1 MVIRAALPGNDRF
14 IGEGEMNE
22 RKRFGEI
29 LLAMD
34 LISRADLEQALSRQQ
49 VSKKP
54 LGQIL
59 LEMGVVNY
67 RDVLRILSKNFDPT
81 GMEGTYRSLSKKTE
95 GG

>member
-1 MVIRAALPGNDRF
+1 MSQRR
-14 IGEGEMNE
+14 
-22 RKRFGEI
+22 RFGEI

-34 LISRADLEQALSRQQ
+34 LITRVDLEQALSLQQ

-59 LEMGVVNY
+59 MEMGVVSCQ
-67 RDVLRILSKNFDPT
+67 DVLRILSKQFDMTNMKAVKQP
-81 GMEGTYRSLSKKTE
+81 LSKKME